1 MDHEFKCILNASIF
15 AIVLNIVLPIIAD
28 YLPVNKSNEYFK
40 MLSHHKM
47 TPISSSVIV
56 AVITGLAVY
65 LGYLVKP
72 VERLQKLV

>member
-1 MDHEFKCILNASIF
+1 MDHEFKCILNAILF
-15 AIVLNIVLPIIAD
+15 AVVLNLVLPVVAD

-40 MLSHHKM
+40 MLAHHKM
-47 TPISSSVIV
+47 TPVSSSVIV
-56 AVITGLAVY
+56 ALITGLAVY

>member
-1 MDHEFKCILNASIF
+1 MDHEFKCILNATLF

-47 TPISSSVIV
+47 TPVSSSVIV
-56 AVITGLAVY
+56 ALITGLAVY